1 MKCKLISRNISK
13 EFIFPGST
21 AEDAY
26 FAIKAMDQG
35 YTFDFIEGEMWE
47 KSPFTFNDF
56 IKQRKRWMQ
65 GIFLVAT
72 DPKLSFKSRFFIGL
86 SILAWITVPLS
97 TSNVL
102 LAKIFPLQLPWI
114 LDVFVGFMGAMALYL
129 YGFGYVK
136 QHPLKRYSHLKL
148 LLVIPEIFLASISSI
163 VCENIAVITMWFGN
177 WYEFYIVQ
185 KESEDLFDDNDSR
198 TVLHELV

>member
-13 EFIFPGST
+13 VLIFPGST

-102 LAKIFPLQLPWI
+102 LAKIFPPEGNKWEYAKGRRC
-114 LDVFVGFMGAMALYL
+114 DEK
-129 YGFGYVK
+129 FG
-136 QHPLKRYSHLKL
+136 QGCPPPHPHPQ
-148 LLVIPEIFLASISSI
+148 IDPI
-163 VCENIAVITMWFGN
+163 
-177 WYEFYIVQ
+177 
-185 KESEDLFDDNDSR
+185 
-198 TVLHELV
+198 